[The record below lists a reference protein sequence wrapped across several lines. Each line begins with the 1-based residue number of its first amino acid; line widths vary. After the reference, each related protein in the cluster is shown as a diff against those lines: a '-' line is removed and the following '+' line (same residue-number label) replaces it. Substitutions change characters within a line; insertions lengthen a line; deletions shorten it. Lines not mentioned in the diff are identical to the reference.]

1 MLGGGVL
8 DKVPTP
14 VAFPHELDLSPYGSA
29 SRRDGAAGEGDDNG
43 GSDGGASGGDD
54 EVADGDAASPPSA
67 VYDLMATSN
76 HSGTLGARRAGLF
89 YTPVQS
95 RLPGR

>member
-1 MLGGGVL
+1 MLGDGVL
-8 DKVPTP
+8 GKVHTP
-14 VAFPHELDLSPYGSA
+14 VACPHELDLSPYGSA

-54 EVADGDAASPPSA
+54 AADGDAASSPPA

-76 HSGTLGARRAGLF
+76 HRGTLGARRAGLF
-89 YTPVQS
+89 LHACSVTPA
-95 RLPGR
+95 R